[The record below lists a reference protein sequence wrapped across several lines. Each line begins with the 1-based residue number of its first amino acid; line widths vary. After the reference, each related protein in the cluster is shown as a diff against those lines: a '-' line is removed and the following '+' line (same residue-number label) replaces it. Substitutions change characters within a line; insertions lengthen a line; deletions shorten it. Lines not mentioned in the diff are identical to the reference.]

1 MKTVD
6 AIKNHIPQVLAYYN
20 LPPITGNRHFKGEC
34 PLCGKKNKF
43 RIDNRGNRGTWI
55 CSCGSGDI
63 WGLLQQTQKK
73 DFVTLAKEID
83 VLIGN
88 SFLKNEQ
95 PKPAGNDSDLDV
107 DELRKKVINKFNSIG
122 AMKGSNA
129 EKYLNNRHITLP
141 STLENVKYSEC
152 ERMGNHEYGAIYS
165 LATDC
170 NGKPCYLHRTI
181 LDGDKKADIEA
192 PKILKKL
199 QNDNYLNFTK
209 SVAIRLFPVSSTLG
223 IAEGIETAL
232 SCYQIYGCNTWST
245 INATFLKK
253 FIAPAGVNHLIIFAD
268 TDRNLTGHSAAFE
281 CGHKNL
287 STIHNDITRV
297 TIRWSERGDFNDVL
311 MQGLKV
317 YEWVGELGN

>member
-43 RIDNRGNRGTWI
+43 RIDNRENRGTWI

-63 WGLLQQTQKK
+63 WKLLQETQHK
-73 DFVTLAKEID
+73 DFKTLAREVD
-83 VLIGN
+83 DLIGN
-88 SFLKNEQ
+88 SHTNNDQ
-95 PKPAGNDSDLDV
+95 PKPVDSNV
-107 DELRKKVINKFNSIG
+107 DELRKRVINKFNSIETL
-122 AMKGSNA
+122 KGSSA
-129 EKYLNNRHITLP
+129 EKYLNSRHITLP
-141 STLENVKYSEC
+141 LPLENIKYSASEKLD
-152 ERMGNHEYGAIYS
+152 GHIYGAIYS

-170 NGKPCYLHRTI
+170 KGNACYLHRTL
-181 LDGDKKADIEA
+181 LDGERKASIPN
-192 PKILKKL
+192 PKRLKSL
-199 QNDNYLNFTK
+199 QTENYLYYAK

-311 MQGLKV
+311 IQGLKV
-317 YEWVGELGN
+317 YQWVGER